1 MLTLKPRIINLPSVA
16 VGQRHAFELQLRN
29 NSPSEVTLRI
39 TPGSPER
46 WTVRPAIVEFNRPNE
61 WQTVTLSLLLPA
73 NHRLRGG
80 QTVTDTFRMHS
91 DFFKQNFRATFTLES
106 GPSSVV
112 GGGGGGGGTQ
122 RVRRITA
129 REERRRERLAT
140 EGEDLG
146 LAMSYIDEANEMY
159 SGGARG
165 RSAGI
170 GGRRRRTS
178 APPRRP
184 AARGGGSSGTAVR
197 SRSSSPPPSPPFATR
212 AQTGSRF
219 RELRAAAFSDG
230 RGSTANGVENGGR
243 SSVMTSSTFRGASS
257 SEVAFHE
264 PPAMAGEAAAK
275 RRVLSHLADLE
286 AQIKLANQ
294 ENESLRAQR
303 KAERR
308 AADQRAESV
317 MAVLGAKDAEL
328 VSMGKEL
335 ERVAKMETSGRH
347 AVAEKRA
354 QIRDLRSQ
362 IVEAEAEQ
370 RVSFIY
376 LFHSIV

>member
-1 MLTLKPRIINLPSVA
+1 MSRRSRCYGLV
-16 VGQRHAFELQLRN
+16 
-29 NSPSEVTLRI
+29 
-39 TPGSPER
+39 ER
-46 WTVRPAIVEFNRPNE
+46 
-61 WQTVTLSLLLPA
+61 
-73 NHRLRGG
+73 
-80 QTVTDTFRMHS
+80 
-91 DFFKQNFRATFTLES
+91 
-106 GPSSVV
+106 VV
-112 GGGGGGGGTQ
+112 
-122 RVRRITA
+122 
-129 REERRRERLAT
+129 
-140 EGEDLG
+140 D
-146 LAMSYIDEANEMY
+146 
-159 SGGARG
+159 
-165 RSAGI
+165 
-170 GGRRRRTS
+170 
-178 APPRRP
+178 RRP
-184 AARGGGSSGTAVR
+184 CVAHHLHDALVHLPGA
-197 SRSSSPPPSPPFATR
+197 
-212 AQTGSRF
+212 
-219 RELRAAAFSDG
+219 L
-230 RGSTANGVENGGR
+230 
-243 SSVMTSSTFRGASS
+243 VMTSSTFRGASS

-370 RVSFIY
+370 RVSFIFFISFY
-376 LFHSIV
+376 RMTEDFTKFNVNLIRLLFSCFSP